1 MLKITKQERK
11 IRRII
16 EVKAIETLMIIYPK
30 GLLFVKGLLSG
41 VRISGPANK
50 QALLINNSKT
60 ARVQFIKL

>member
-1 MLKITKQERK
+1 
-11 IRRII
+11 
-16 EVKAIETLMIIYPK
+16 MIIYPK

-60 ARVQFIKL
+60 ARVQYIKL